1 MPIADPYIQYFFQN
15 TMVVKMFCISFIALI
30 VNFLFGPYIFC
41 VRFVLLV
48 PNNLVIY
55 LPLFINILVLRIHN
69 LR

>member
-1 MPIADPYIQYFFQN
+1 MPIADPYIFLSEYN
-15 TMVVKMFCISFIALI
+15 GCKMFCISFIALI
-30 VNFLFGPYIFC
+30 VNFLFGPYIFY

>member
-1 MPIADPYIQYFFQN
+1 MPIADPYIFLSEYN
-15 TMVVKMFCISFIALI
+15 GCKMFCISFIALI